1 MTPSREILLRSLCL
15 FRYPAQNY
23 SNRPVLPL
31 VLTGAHAESK
41 AMDLK
46 TYEHV
51 KFELAELIRSG
62 QLIVPNE
69 RRIRTNDTRRS
80 IPGGYCSLVWPKTG
94 SPSSL
99 PDGLVVESLP

>member
-1 MTPSREILLRSLCL
+1 
-15 FRYPAQNY
+15 
-23 SNRPVLPL
+23 VLPL

-62 QLIVPNE
+62 QLIASE
-69 RRIRTNDTRRS
+69 REDGFEQTIRGGASLAVTAHSFGRR
-80 IPGGYCSLVWPKTG
+80 PVHRRR
-94 SPSSL
+94 L